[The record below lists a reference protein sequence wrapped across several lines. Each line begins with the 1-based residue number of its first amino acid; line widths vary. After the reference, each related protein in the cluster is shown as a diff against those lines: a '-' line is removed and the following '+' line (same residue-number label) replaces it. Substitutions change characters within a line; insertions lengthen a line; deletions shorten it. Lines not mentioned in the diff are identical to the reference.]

1 MRFMMS
7 ERRKDVIALA
17 GLLVVLVLFYSHI
30 LFTNKVIRAPDI
42 LNEYYWSALALSKNH
57 FVDFFKLRL
66 LASWDIYGNSGN
78 TLLGGEVGS
87 QLVSLSNLVYYF
99 LPLPSAVA
107 WFIVLHFFF
116 GAVGLY
122 LYCRLIGVSRIPALL
137 GGLIFALAP
146 EMATLINAG
155 HVLKI
160 ATISVAPWAFYFL
173 EKGFLSRRSIFFLS
187 TAVVLAFQF
196 FYTHWQI
203 AYYTCLGIGV
213 YGIIRFAGI
222 FREEQKNDKRAL
234 YRLLGLNLV
243 TLFFFLSTVA
253 ISLAPLAQWS
263 QDTNRGVQSGA
274 NQGKGGLERDEAM
287 SWSLPPE
294 ELAGFIIP
302 GFFGFSRQEA
312 GANPDNIGAYYW
324 GRMNFTQTTS
334 YLGLLPWLLL
344 PLPLLFRR
352 DRYVWIALAALVGG
366 VVFSMGKYTFIYQLL
381 FDYFPGINRFRVP
394 KMIMFLPVMGL
405 AVLAA
410 QGLEL
415 LLDGETRKCPRFKTY
430 CYGLVVLPLILALV
444 LAIETVGTSY
454 WINTFI
460 EIFAQPTRYQQ
471 GEGLVLQRWHNLITE
486 TGIAVC
492 LAGAYA
498 AALYAYYRS
507 KLSVRLLPLVLI
519 ALFLLD
525 VGRVNAKFMFLVDVP
540 HTSKGTKTP
549 LIEFLGRESKQ
560 YRVLPINS
568 DPSIYTSQHIPVMFI
583 SLPVQQVRWQQFLDS
598 FIISSAM
605 SDIMNVKYLVYS
617 ADQYAQEK
625 AQLSAKFQSVYQS
638 PDSRQVVLENRTV
651 IPKGWLVPSASLV
664 SDPAQRLAILQ
675 SPQFNPMTIALV
687 ETQPPFP
694 LADPNSPLSPLPA
707 QNVSIPVY
715 KGEHIVVEASTNS
728 NALLVLGEKYYK
740 GWTATIDGT
749 QADIVPVNH
758 ILRGVYLPPGDHT
771 VEFRFDP
778 LPFRIG
784 KYLTLASFVLFGCML
799 IREVLFSRKRVALG
813 Q

>member
-1 MRFMMS
+1 MP
-7 ERRKDVIALA
+7 ERRKDMVALA
-17 GLLVVLVLFYSHI
+17 GLLAVLVLFYSHI
-30 LFTNKVIRAPDI
+30 LFSNKVIRAPDI
-42 LNEYYWSALALSKNH
+42 LNEYYWSALGLSKGH
-57 FVDFFKLRL
+57 FLDFFKLKL
-66 LASWDIYGNSGN
+66 IAGWDIYGNSGN

-222 FREEQKNDKRAL
+222 FREEQKNDKKAL

-312 GANPDNIGAYYW
+312 GVNPDNIGAYYW

-334 YLGLLPWLLL
+334 YMGLLPWLLL

-352 DRYVWIALAALVGG
+352 DRYTWIALAALAGG
-366 VVFSMGKYTFIYQLL
+366 IIFSMGKYTFIYQFL
-381 FDYFPGINRFRVP
+381 FDYFPGIDRFRVP

-410 QGLEL
+410 RGLEL
-415 LLDGETRKCPRFKTY
+415 LLNSNMRQNPKFRNY
-430 CYGLVVLPLILALV
+430 CFGLVSLPLVLLMV
-444 LAIETVGTSY
+444 LAIEAVGKSY

-460 EIFAQPTRYQQ
+460 EMFAQPTRYQQ
-471 GEGLVLQRWHNLITE
+471 GEGLVIQRWHNLVTE

-492 LAGAYA
+492 LSAAYA
-498 AALYAYYRS
+498 AALFAYYRS
-507 KLSVRLLPLVLI
+507 KLSAKLLPLVLI
-519 ALFLLD
+519 TLFLVD

-549 LIEFLGRESKQ
+549 TIEFLRRESKQ
-560 YRVLPINS
+560 YRILPLNS
-568 DPSIYTSQHIPVMFI
+568 DPSIYTSQQIPAMYVP
-583 SLPVQQVRWQQFLDS
+583 LPVQQVRWQQFLDI
-598 FIISSAM
+598 FVISSAM
-605 SDIMNVKYLVYS
+605 PDMMNVRYLVYN

-625 AQLSAKFQSVYQS
+625 TQLDAKFQPVYQS
-638 PDSRQVVLENRTV
+638 PDSTQVVLENRTV
-651 IPKGWLVPSASLV
+651 LPKAWLVPSAAV
-664 SDPAQRLAILQ
+664 VADPAQRLAILQ
-675 SPQFNPMTIALV
+675 SPQFNPATIAMV
-687 ETQPPFP
+687 EAQPPFP
-694 LADPNSPLSPLPA
+694 LADPNGPLSPLPA

-715 KGEHIVVEASTNS
+715 EGERISVDAATEV

-740 GWTATIDGT
+740 GWEATINGKR
-749 QADIVPVNH
+749 AEIVPVNH
-758 ILRGVYLPPGDHT
+758 ILRGVYLTPGTHR
-771 VEFRFDP
+771 VEFVFDP
-778 LPFRIG
+778 LPFKIG
-784 KYLTLASFVLFGCML
+784 KYLTLTSFTLFAGML
-799 IREVLFSRKRVALG
+799 IREWFLRRRKLREG
-813 Q
+813 

>member
-1 MRFMMS
+1 MS
-7 ERRKDVIALA
+7 ERRKDLVALA
-17 GLLVVLVLFYSHI
+17 GLLAVLVLFYSHI
-30 LFTNKVIRAPDI
+30 LFSNKVIRAPDI
-42 LNEYYWSALALSKNH
+42 LNEYYWSALGLSKGH
-57 FVDFFKLRL
+57 FLDFFKFRL

-87 QLVSLSNLVYYF
+87 QLVNLSNLVYYF
-99 LPLPSAVA
+99 FPLPSAVA

-122 LYCRLIGVSRIPALL
+122 LYCRVIGVSRLPALL

-213 YGIIRFAGI
+213 YGIIRFVGI
-222 FREEQKNDKRAL
+222 FREEQKNDKKAL
-234 YRLLGLNLV
+234 YRLFGLNLV

-274 NQGKGGLERDEAM
+274 NEGKGGLEREEAM

-334 YLGLLPWLLL
+334 YMGLLPWLLL

-352 DRYVWIALAALVGG
+352 DRYTCIALAALAGG
-366 VVFSMGKYTFIYQLL
+366 IIFSMGKYTFIYQFL
-381 FDYFPGINRFRVP
+381 FDNFPGINRFRVP

-410 QGLEL
+410 RGLEL
-415 LLDGETRKCPRFKTY
+415 LFDSNTRQNPTFKKY
-430 CYGLVVLPLILALV
+430 CFGMVALPLVLLVVLT
-444 LAIETVGTSY
+444 IEAVGKSY
-454 WINTFI
+454 WINSFI
-460 EIFAQPTRYQQ
+460 EMFAQPTRYQQ
-471 GEGLVLQRWHNLITE
+471 GEELILQRWHNLMLE

-492 LAGAYA
+492 LSAAYA
-498 AALYAYYRS
+498 AALFAYYRS
-507 KLSVRLLPLVLI
+507 KLSVRLLPLVFI
-519 ALFLLD
+519 AIFLVD

-540 HTSKGTKTP
+540 DTSKGTKTP

-560 YRVLPINS
+560 YRILPMNS
-568 DPSIYTSQHIPVMFI
+568 DPSIYTSQQIPTMFV

-598 FIISSAM
+598 FVIFSAM
-605 SDIMNVKYLVYS
+605 PDMMNIKYLVYNT
-617 ADQYAQEK
+617 DLYAQEK
-625 AQLSAKFQSVYQS
+625 TQLDAKFQPVYQS
-638 PDSRQVVLENRTV
+638 PDGRQIVLQNRTV
-651 IPKGWLVPSASLV
+651 LPKAWLVPSAALIT
-664 SDPAQRLAILQ
+664 DPAQRIAILQ
-675 SPQFNPMTIALV
+675 SPQFNPTTIALV
-687 ETQPPFP
+687 ETQPPIH
-694 LADPNSPLSPLPA
+694 LADPNGPLLPLPA
-707 QNVSIPVY
+707 QNVSISVY
-715 KGEHIVVEASTNS
+715 EGERIVVKASVTS

-740 GWTATIDGT
+740 GWKATVDGKPT
-749 QADIVPVNH
+749 EIVPVNH
-758 ILRGVYLPPGDHT
+758 ILRGVYLTPGTHK

-778 LPFRIG
+778 LPFKIG
-784 KYLTLASFVLFGCML
+784 KYLTLVSFALFAGML
-799 IREVLFSRKRVALG
+799 VREWFLRRKRLQCEG
-813 Q
+813 